1 VALADAEGLDAVTIR
16 AVAGRLGTGVMS
28 LYSYV
33 PDKQTLVYD
42 MVEEVSGEISL
53 PEPSGDWRAD
63 THLLAGEQ
71 RALLRRHPW
80 LIEATSHLQPLGPGT
95 LAVLEFALGAL
106 EPAGLPAAARLETFA
121 LVNGF
126 VIAMVR
132 TELAAAPDPAQA
144 AAQVARLQD
153 LLATGQYPRFAAAL
167 AEGGPASADPA
178 SADPAA
184 QFDRILDRILDGL
197 IGLAELPG
205 GPGVTG
211 CRGVTSGRG
220 LAAVTELPAVASA
233 PVAVPV
239 LAMSAVDDTA
249 DDEEHDQD
257 RYQRGHDGVT
267 GDEAAQDED
276 GHDHQGYHRD
286 PAGPR
291 GRSAG
296 GRQGGRGARGHARHG
311 AAHGRR
317 LARQVGEQLGQVA
330 GGPGPQGPAGPLLEL
345 VGGDAPGLEMLAQL
359 GDGPVAVGVGDPQA
373 AGLVVLGGSV
383 HDRQSLQRHIT
394 TLTKLRTGGRRAISL

>member
-1 VALADAEGLDAVTIR
+1 MALADTEGLDAVTIR

-42 MVEEVSGEISL
+42 MVEEVSSEISL

-144 AAQVARLQD
+144 AQVARLQD
-153 LLATGQYPRFAAAL
+153 LLATGRYPRFAATL
-167 AEGGPASADPA
+167 AEGGPATADPA

-184 QFDRILDRILDGL
+184 QFDRILDGL
-197 IGLAELPG
+197 IGPVELPG
-205 GPGVTG
+205 GH
-211 CRGVTSGRG
+211 GVTSDRLGAGRG
-220 LAAVTELPAVASA
+220 PSGRDV
-233 PVAVPV
+233 
-239 LAMSAVDDTA
+239 
-249 DDEEHDQD
+249 
-257 RYQRGHDGVT
+257 RRRGC
-267 GDEAAQDED
+267 
-276 GHDHQGYHRD
+276 
-286 PAGPR
+286 
-291 GRSAG
+291 G
-296 GRQGGRGARGHARHG
+296 G
-311 AAHGRR
+311 
-317 LARQVGEQLGQVA
+317 
-330 GGPGPQGPAGPLLEL
+330 
-345 VGGDAPGLEMLAQL
+345 
-359 GDGPVAVGVGDPQA
+359 
-373 AGLVVLGGSV
+373 
-383 HDRQSLQRHIT
+383 
-394 TLTKLRTGGRRAISL
+394 

>member
-1 VALADAEGLDAVTIR
+1 MEEPSGAAGAVRRRGPRPRHSRQEVVRAAVALADAEGLDAVTIR

-126 VIAMVR
+126 VIAIVR

-197 IGLAELPG
+197 IGPAELPD
-205 GPGVTG
+205 GPGVTS
-211 CRGVTSGRG
+211 CRGLSGGHGLAGGRG
-220 LAAVTELPAVASA
+220 LAVVAELPAVAAWPAASRA
-233 PVAVPV
+233 
-239 LAMSAVDDTA
+239 
-249 DDEEHDQD
+249 
-257 RYQRGHDGVT
+257 YQRSS
-267 GDEAAQDED
+267 
-276 GHDHQGYHRD
+276 RC
-286 PAGPR
+286 R
-291 GRSAG
+291 WRS
-296 GRQGGRGARGHARHG
+296 RCSRCPPSTI
-311 AAHGRR
+311 RR
-317 LARQVGEQLGQVA
+317 
-330 GGPGPQGPAGPLLEL
+330 
-345 VGGDAPGLEMLAQL
+345 M
-359 GDGPVAVGVGDPQA
+359 
-373 AGLVVLGGSV
+373 
-383 HDRQSLQRHIT
+383 
-394 TLTKLRTGGRRAISL
+394 TKSTIRTGTSAATME

>member
-1 VALADAEGLDAVTIR
+1 MALADAEGLDAVTIR

-126 VIAMVR
+126 VIAIVR
-132 TELAAAPDPAQA
+132 TELAAAPDPVQA

-153 LLATGQYPRFAAAL
+153 LLATGRYPRFAAAL

-197 IGLAELPG
+197 IGPAELPAVAELLAVAA
-205 GPGVTG
+205 GPPSRLGL
-211 CRGVTSGRG
+211 GRG
-220 LAAVTELPAVASA
+220 LATVAELPAVAST
-233 PVAVPV
+233 PGAVPALV
-239 LAMSAVDDTA
+239 MSAVDNAA

-286 PAGPR
+286 AAVPH

-296 GRQGGRGARGHARHG
+296 GRQGGRGTRGHARRG
-311 AAHGRR
+311 TGSR
-317 LARQVGEQLGQVA
+317 LARQVGEQLG
-330 GGPGPQGPAGPLLEL
+330 
-345 VGGDAPGLEMLAQL
+345 
-359 GDGPVAVGVGDPQA
+359 
-373 AGLVVLGGSV
+373 
-383 HDRQSLQRHIT
+383 
-394 TLTKLRTGGRRAISL
+394 

>member
-1 VALADAEGLDAVTIR
+1 VVRAAVALADAEGLDAVTIR

-153 LLATGQYPRFAAAL
+153 LLATGRYPRFAAAL
-167 AEGGPASADPA
+167 AEAGPA

-197 IGLAELPG
+197 IGPSELS
-205 GPGVTG
+205 VSL
-211 CRGVTSGRG
+211 GVTSGRFG
-220 LAAVTELPAVASA
+220 
-233 PVAVPV
+233 
-239 LAMSAVDDTA
+239 
-249 DDEEHDQD
+249 
-257 RYQRGHDGVT
+257 
-267 GDEAAQDED
+267 
-276 GHDHQGYHRD
+276 
-286 PAGPR
+286 AG
-291 GRSAG
+291 
-296 GRQGGRGARGHARHG
+296 
-311 AAHGRR
+311 
-317 LARQVGEQLGQVA
+317 
-330 GGPGPQGPAGPLLEL
+330 GGPGTRD
-345 VGGDAPGLEMLAQL
+345 VRRRRCGG
-359 GDGPVAVGVGDPQA
+359 
-373 AGLVVLGGSV
+373 
-383 HDRQSLQRHIT
+383 
-394 TLTKLRTGGRRAISL
+394 

>member
-1 VALADAEGLDAVTIR
+1 
-16 AVAGRLGTGVMS
+16 MS

-42 MVEEVSGEISL
+42 MVEQVSGEISL

-63 THLLAGEQ
+63 THLLAAEQ

-106 EPAGLPAAARLETFA
+106 EPTGLLAAARLETFA

-132 TELAAAPDPAQA
+132 TELAAAPERAAAPDPAQA
-144 AAQVARLQD
+144 AAQLARLQE

-167 AEGGPASADPA
+167 GEGGPVVSDPA

-197 IGLAELPG
+197 IGPAD
-205 GPGVTG
+205 
-211 CRGVTSGRG
+211 
-220 LAAVTELPAVASA
+220 LPAVVPVPA
-233 PVAVPV
+233 PVPV
-239 LAMSAVDDTA
+239 LAMSAVDDAA
-249 DDEEHDQD
+249 DDDERDEDRHQD
-257 RYQRGHDGVT
+257 SHDGVAA
-267 GDEAAQDED
+267 DEAAQHED

-286 PAGPR
+286 AAGPG

-296 GRQGGRGARGHARHG
+296 GSQGGAGAGSQARRGAGR
-311 AAHGRR
+311 GRR

-330 GGPGPQGPAGPLLEL
+330 GGAGPQGPAGPLLEL
-345 VGGDAPGLEMLAQL
+345 AGGNAAGLEVLAQL
-359 GDGPVAVGVGDPQA
+359 GDGPVAVGVGYPQA

-394 TLTKLRTGGRRAISL
+394 TLTKLRTGGRRAISLQVEFGKSTCGWTRVNPRNEQHRMTPQV